1 MMAGSRIHHK
11 LAAIVVAILF
21 AVPILLGGFA
31 VLQESRDLQTEWT
44 DQIEQFDKIRSIANF
59 DVSKMA
65 SEKNGAAID
74 TLVLG
79 HEPTA
84 ILVAKLQAQLREVAT
99 QHGVDI
105 LQASDLTPIDI
116 HVGLQKIGTRLEI
129 VGPYQGMLELF
140 RQIDQ
145 TTPLLLVENVEL
157 HSSFAEG
164 NALQA
169 EPPLSATIDVWG
181 LAPVGQ
187 KEKQP

>member
-145 TTPLLLVENVEL
+145 TTPLLLVANVEL

>member
-59 DVSKMA
+59 DVTKMA

-105 LQASDLTPIDI
+105 LQASDLTPIAI
-116 HVGLQKIGTRLEI
+116 HEGLQKIGTRLEI
-129 VGPYQGMLELF
+129 VGPYQGMIELF

-145 TTPLLLVENVEL
+145 VTPLLLVENVEL